1 MSIVDQFTLVAFRQ
15 SLLELLE
22 DEERENRGKGGR
34 KWPFRVG
41 GIRMC
46 IEDRCFSP
54 RSGIARD
61 GYKDSGKPVNVPV
74 VRPPTGSHKSRVGS
88 PTMSATVAG
97 NQQQQHPHQEWDIN
111 DSNVPR
117 VVEYDPWCEWA
128 DGHVRRVYGPDC
140 EEARRHASGW
150 AMRNTN
156 NHNVSILKKSC
167 LGVLVCSQECILPGG
182 GRVHLRPAICDKA
195 RKKQQGKPCPNRQCT
210 GRLEILS
217 CRGHCGYPV
226 THFWRHT
233 EHAIFF
239 QAKGQHDH
247 PRPEA
252 KSTSEARRSVGAGRR
267 VRGLAVLLANEAAL
281 GSKLMSLRG
290 TKRPNS
296 EAIEQPPRTTQPP
309 PLIPDKGYSCS
320 CPPFECMCG
329 LQTNASAYQQ
339 SHHHQTAMYPQ
350 QTASN
355 DAPYWLQDTVPPQE
369 NALGYNLPN
378 QVPQEASYPDFPPFT
393 GELLQPEEIFQLDQP
408 LRPEFS
414 MNSQEVARSPPTLLD
429 LGSGTIKYEMKQHQ
443 DQAYWNQFLSEDSSS
458 SHLSMSQD
466 DRLQFPGF
474 ETDKDSNGFCV
485 KRPVNHFVPDKE
497 VNQNHH
503 LNNPLNFQ
511 DYQRHQNHKNF
522 VDGSAKNDH
531 EANYWA
537 QSHQDDRLNFP
548 GFDAHKEDLLPS
560 RRDVNCFPK
569 ENCQPGLMDRGSYNV
584 YSKKEN
590 GMVDSVRPSRSP
602 MENKHYSYDG
612 YSQIFD
618 QSEKNQLANRPDQN
632 TNRMVLDERLQNNYT
647 GRETNPDST
656 ERLFAESNGMETTM
670 PSQNSP
676 EPFFYPSNDRCH
688 YTCEVLDTRLPQMA
702 LNTGVNTQPGM
713 NNYGDVSELDLPPF
727 VDYTLVGMLCS
738 TEEDTSSLLPG
749 CPQNAQSYVPHH

>member
-1 MSIVDQFTLVAFRQ
+1 M
-15 SLLELLE
+15 
-22 DEERENRGKGGR
+22 
-34 KWPFRVG
+34 
-41 GIRMC
+41 
-46 IEDRCFSP
+46 
-54 RSGIARD
+54 
-61 GYKDSGKPVNVPV
+61 V
-74 VRPPTGSHKSRVGS
+74 VLSRVGS

-267 VRGLAVLLANEAAL
+267 VRGLAVLLASEAAL

-296 EAIEQPPRTTQPP
+296 ETIEQPTRTTHPP

-320 CPPFECMCG
+320 CPPFECMCT
-329 LQTNASAYQQ
+329 LQTNVQSYQQ
-339 SHHHQTAMYPQ
+339 SHHQTTMYPQ
-350 QTASN
+350 QTSSN
-355 DAPYWLQDTVPPQE
+355 DTSYWMQDTVSPQE
-369 NALGYNLPN
+369 NLGYNLPN

-408 LRPEFS
+408 LRPDFP
-414 MNSQEVARSPPTLLD
+414 MNSQDVARSPSTLLD
-429 LGSGTIKYEMKQHQ
+429 LGSGTIKYEMKHQ
-443 DQAYWNQFLSEDSSS
+443 DQTYWNQFLSEDSSS
-458 SHLSMSQD
+458 SHLSIPQD
-466 DRLQFPGF
+466 DRLQFPTF
-474 ETDKDSNGFCV
+474 ETDKDSNGYCS
-485 KRPVNHFVPDKE
+485 KRPMNHFVPDKQI
-497 VNQNHH
+497 NQNHH

-511 DYQRHQNHKNF
+511 DYQRNQNHKSF
-522 VDGSAKNDH
+522 LDGAVKNDQ
-531 EANYWA
+531 EASYWV
-537 QSHQDDRLNFP
+537 QNQQDDRLNFP
-548 GFDAHKEDLLPS
+548 GFDPQKDESLLTS
-560 RRDVNCFPK
+560 RRNVNCFTK
-569 ENCQPGLMDRGSYNV
+569 ENCQPGLMDRGSYTA

-590 GMVDSVRPSRSP
+590 GITDPVRPSRSP
-602 MENKHYSYDG
+602 IENKQYTYDG
-612 YSQIFD
+612 YSQLFD
-618 QSEKNQLANRPDQN
+618 HSDTKDQLTTACRPHQN
-632 TNRMVLDERLQNNYT
+632 TNRMVLDERLQNNY
-647 GRETNPDST
+647 GNHETNPDT
-656 ERLFAESNGMETTM
+656 TDRLFPDSNGMDASLQ
-670 PSQNSP
+670 SQNSP
-676 EPFFYPSNDRCH
+676 EPFFYPNNDRCH
-688 YTCEVLDTRLPQMA
+688 YTCEVLDTRLPQMTM
-702 LNTGVNTQPGM
+702 NTAQTGTPQTGI
-713 NNYGDVSELDLPPF
+713 NYGDVSELDLPPF

-738 TEEDTSSLLPG
+738 SAEEDTSNLLPG
-749 CPQNAQSYVPHH
+749 CPQNSQSYVPHH

>member
-1 MSIVDQFTLVAFRQ
+1 MELH
-15 SLLELLE
+15 LLC
-22 DEERENRGKGGR
+22 R
-34 KWPFRVG
+34 
-41 GIRMC
+41 
-46 IEDRCFSP
+46 
-54 RSGIARD
+54 
-61 GYKDSGKPVNVPV
+61 
-74 VRPPTGSHKSRVGS
+74 SRVGS

-111 DSNVPR
+111 DSNVPK

-128 DGHVRRVYGPDC
+128 DGHVRRVYGPEC

-167 LGVLVCSQECILPGG
+167 LGVLICSQECILPGG

-296 EAIEQPPRTTQPP
+296 EAIEPPRTTQPP

-355 DAPYWLQDTVPPQE
+355 DTPYWLQDTVPAQE
-369 NALGYNLPN
+369 NALGYNLSN
-378 QVPQEASYPDFPPFT
+378 QIPQEATYPDFPPFT

-408 LRPEFS
+408 LRPEFN

-429 LGSGTIKYEMKQHQ
+429 LGSGTIKYEVKQHQ

-458 SHLSMSQD
+458 SHLSMPQD

-485 KRPVNHFVPDKE
+485 KRPVNHFISNKE
-497 VNQNHH
+497 MSQNHH
-503 LNNPLNFQ
+503 LSNPLNFQ
-511 DYQRHQNHKNF
+511 DYQRQHNHKNF
-522 VDGSAKNDH
+522 VDGTVKNDQ
-531 EANYWA
+531 ESNYWT
-537 QSHQDDRLNFP
+537 QNHQDDRLAFP
-548 GFDAHKEDLLPS
+548 GFDPQKEEDLLPS
-560 RRDVNCFPK
+560 RRNLNCFPK
-569 ENCQPGLMDRGSYNV
+569 ENCQPGLMDRGNYNV
-584 YSKKEN
+584 YPKKEN
-590 GMVDSVRPSRSP
+590 GMVDPVRPSRSP

-612 YSQIFD
+612 YNHMFE
-618 QSEKNQLANRPDQN
+618 QSDAKNQLTSRPNQN
-632 TNRMVLDERLQNNYT
+632 ASRMVLDERLQNNY

-656 ERLFAESNGMETTM
+656 ERLFPDSNGMEAAM
-670 PSQNSP
+670 PTQNSP

-688 YTCEVLDTRLPQMA
+688 YTCEVLDTRLPQMTM
-702 LNTGVNTQPGM
+702 NPTVTQSSI

-738 TEEDTSSLLPG
+738 TEEDTSNLLPG
-749 CPQNAQSYVPHH
+749 CPQNSQSYVPHH

>member
-1 MSIVDQFTLVAFRQ
+1 
-15 SLLELLE
+15 
-22 DEERENRGKGGR
+22 
-34 KWPFRVG
+34 
-41 GIRMC
+41 
-46 IEDRCFSP
+46 
-54 RSGIARD
+54 
-61 GYKDSGKPVNVPV
+61 
-74 VRPPTGSHKSRVGS
+74 
-88 PTMSATVAG
+88 
-97 NQQQQHPHQEWDIN
+97 
-111 DSNVPR
+111 

-281 GSKLMSLRG
+281 GSKVHESSCFFQLMSLRG

-296 EAIEQPPRTTQPP
+296 EAIEPPRTTQPP

-339 SHHHQTAMYPQ
+339 SHHHHHHHHHHHQTTMYPQ
-350 QTASN
+350 QAAPN
-355 DAPYWLQDTVPPQE
+355 DTPYWLQDTVPSQE
-369 NALGYNLPN
+369 NALGYNLAN
-378 QVPQEASYPDFPPFT
+378 EVPHEASYPDFPSFT

-408 LRPEFS
+408 LRPEFT

-458 SHLSMSQD
+458 SHLSMPQD

-485 KRPVNHFVPDKE
+485 KRPVNHFVSNKE

-511 DYQRHQNHKNF
+511 DYQRHQNHKSF
-522 VDGSAKNDH
+522 VDGPVKNDQ

-548 GFDAHKEDLLPS
+548 GFDHHKEEDLLSP

-569 ENCQPGLMDRGSYNV
+569 ENCQPGLIDRGNYNI
-584 YSKKEN
+584 YPKKEN
-590 GMVDSVRPSRSP
+590 GMVDPVRPSRSP
-602 MENKHYSYDG
+602 METKHYSYDG
-612 YSQIFD
+612 YSQMFE
-618 QSEKNQLANRPDQN
+618 QSDGKSQLTNRSNQN
-632 TNRMVLDERLQNNYT
+632 TNRMVLDERLQNNY

-656 ERLFAESNGMETTM
+656 ERLFPDSNGMEAAM
-670 PSQNSP
+670 PAQNSP
-676 EPFFYPSNDRCH
+676 EPFFYSSNDRCH
-688 YTCEVLDTRLPQMA
+688 YTCEVLDTRLPQMPMA
-702 LNTGVNTQPGM
+702 NPTVAQSAM

-738 TEEDTSSLLPG
+738 TEEDTSTLLTG
-749 CPQNAQSYVPHH
+749 CPQNGQNYVPHH

>member
-1 MSIVDQFTLVAFRQ
+1 MEILNEGW
-15 SLLELLE
+15 L
-22 DEERENRGKGGR
+22 DEGVRRWERVEAESVTRTMYEYWIGRLGGPSPWKFQHRTNATAR
-34 KWPFRVG
+34 KW
-41 GIRMC
+41 
-46 IEDRCFSP
+46 
-54 RSGIARD
+54 
-61 GYKDSGKPVNVPV
+61 
-74 VRPPTGSHKSRVGS
+74 SRVGS

-167 LGVLVCSQECILPGG
+167 LGVLVCSQECVLPGG

-267 VRGLAVLLANEAAL
+267 VRGLAVLLAREAAL

-290 TKRPNS
+290 TKRPS
-296 EAIEQPPRTTQPP
+296 TETIEQPPRPAQPP
-309 PLIPDKGYSCS
+309 PLISDKGYSCS

-329 LQTNASAYQQ
+329 LQSSVPSYQQ
-339 SHHHQTAMYPQ
+339 PHHHHHQTAIYPQ
-350 QTASN
+350 QPSN
-355 DAPYWLQDTVPPQE
+355 DAPYWLQDTVPSQE
-369 NALGYNLPN
+369 STAGYCLPN
-378 QVPQEASYPDFPPFT
+378 QVPQEASYPEFPSFT
-393 GELLQPEEIFQLDQP
+393 GDLFQPEEIFQLDQP
-408 LRPEFS
+408 LRPDF
-414 MNSQEVARSPPTLLD
+414 NSQDVARSPPTLLD

-443 DQAYWNQFLSEDSSS
+443 DQTYWNQFLSEDSSS
-458 SHLSMSQD
+458 SHLSVPQD
-466 DRLQFPGF
+466 ERLQFPGF
-474 ETDKDSNGFCV
+474 EEKEYSSKRATGQFLPEKDTAHPLSNSMMGLQDYPRTQSHKGFAEGSMKNDQGFWPHEDRLHFTSFDPQKEEDLLVPRRESFPNKDSCQGALLE
-485 KRPVNHFVPDKE
+485 RPY
-497 VNQNHH
+497 
-503 LNNPLNFQ
+503 NNPYGQ
-511 DYQRHQNHKNF
+511 K
-522 VDGSAKNDH
+522 AKNDSLV
-531 EANYWA
+531 EA
-537 QSHQDDRLNFP
+537 
-548 GFDAHKEDLLPS
+548 S
-560 RRDVNCFPK
+560 RA
-569 ENCQPGLMDRGSYNV
+569 
-584 YSKKEN
+584 
-590 GMVDSVRPSRSP
+590 SRSP
-602 MENKHYSYDG
+602 IEGKQAYGFEG
-612 YSQIFD
+612 YQQIFED
-618 QSEKNQLANRPDQN
+618 SKSQQASRAPHQIANRL
-632 TNRMVLDERLQNNYT
+632 VLDERLQAGFPGQDPASEAN
-647 GRETNPDST
+647 D
-656 ERLFAESNGMETTM
+656 RLVFTDHANLESSMQ
-670 PSQNSP
+670 SQNSP

-688 YTCEVLDTRLPQMA
+688 YTCEVLDTRLPQMPVG
-702 LNTGVNTQPGM
+702 NPGLV
-713 NNYGDVSELDLPPF
+713 NNYADVEDLELPPF

-738 TEEDTSSLLPG
+738 STEADTSALLQG
-749 CPQNAQSYVPHH
+749 CPQNPQSYVPHH

>member
-1 MSIVDQFTLVAFRQ
+1 M
-15 SLLELLE
+15 
-22 DEERENRGKGGR
+22 
-34 KWPFRVG
+34 
-41 GIRMC
+41 
-46 IEDRCFSP
+46 
-54 RSGIARD
+54 
-61 GYKDSGKPVNVPV
+61 V
-74 VRPPTGSHKSRVGS
+74 VLSRVGS

-290 TKRPNS
+290 TKRPSS
-296 EAIEQPPRTTQPP
+296 EAIEQPSRAAQPP
-309 PLIPDKGYSCS
+309 PLIADKGYSCS

-329 LQTNASAYQQ
+329 LQTNIPTYQQ
-339 SHHHQTAMYPQ
+339 SHHHQTTMYPQ
-350 QTASN
+350 QTPSN
-355 DAPYWLQDTVPPQE
+355 DTPYWMQDTMPPQE
-369 NALGYNLPN
+369 STLGYNLPN
-378 QVPQEASYPDFPPFT
+378 QVPQEASYAEFPSFT
-393 GELLQPEEIFQLDQP
+393 SELFQPEEIFQLDQP
-408 LRPEFS
+408 LRPDFQ
-414 MNSQEVARSPPTLLD
+414 MNPQDPAARSPPTLLD
-429 LGSGTIKYEMKQHQ
+429 LGSGTIKYEMKQNQ
-443 DQAYWNQFLSEDSSS
+443 DQTYWNQFLSEDSSS
-458 SHLSMSQD
+458 SHLSISQD

-474 ETDKDSNGFCV
+474 EADKNSNGFCA
-485 KRPVNHFVPDKE
+485 KRPMNQFVPDKE
-497 VNQNHH
+497 ANQSQP
-503 LNNPLNFQ
+503 LNNTLNFQ
-511 DYQRHQNHKNF
+511 DYQRSQNHKNF
-522 VDGSAKNDH
+522 VDGTVKN
-531 EANYWA
+531 EQGSNYWA
-537 QSHQDDRLNFP
+537 QNHHDERLSFP
-548 GFDAHKEDLLPS
+548 GFDPQKEENLLAS

-569 ENCQPGLMDRGSYNV
+569 ENCQSGLLETSTYGV

-590 GMVDSVRPSRSP
+590 GMTDPGRPSRSP
-602 MENKHYSYDG
+602 IENKQYTYDG
-612 YSQIFD
+612 YSQMFD
-618 QSEKNQLANRPDQN
+618 HSESKNHMANRSHQN
-632 TNRMVLDERLQNNYT
+632 SNRMVLDERLQNNY
-647 GRETNPDST
+647 GSHETNPDSAK
-656 ERLFAESNGMETTM
+656 RLFQDSNNMDTSM
-670 PSQNSP
+670 QSQNSP
-676 EPFFYPSNDRCH
+676 EPFFYSNNERCH
-688 YTCEVLDTRLPQMA
+688 YTCEELDTRLPQMVPA
-702 LNTGVNTQPGM
+702 MNAGTTQTGI
-713 NNYGDVSELDLPPF
+713 NYGDVSDLDLPPF

-738 TEEDTSSLLPG
+738 STEDDTPHLLPS